1 MIEITEE
8 MIAEAKDTIANGNP
22 EAAGYRVMLHA
33 IGATDALE
41 AAQMAEFP
49 TLAAADFVK
58 SSTDQ
63 TEKESRGTHF
73 GIIVHVG
80 RDAFKGS
87 HLTGVA
93 WVDAGDV
100 VIFDR
105 YAGVDI
111 ELPPGSGNKFKFCN
125 DESIIGKFE
134 EQSK

>member
-8 MIAEAKDTIANGNP
+8 MIADAKVTIASGNP
-22 EAAGYRVMLHA
+22 QAAGYRVMLHA
-33 IGATDALE
+33 IGSTDELE
-41 AAQMAEFP
+41 AAQMKDFP

-58 SSTDQ
+58 SSADQ
-63 TEKESRGTHF
+63 TERETRGTHF

-80 RDAFKGS
+80 RDAFKGK
-87 HLTGVA
+87 HLTGVP
-93 WVDAGDV
+93 WVEVGET

-134 EQSK
+134 RKS